1 MKTRKAL
8 VKRFKIT
15 KSGKIL
21 RRAGGQNHYRAKK
34 TGKVIRHRRKTVGLP
49 KFLVKKLKKAGLK

>member
-8 VKRFKIT
+8 AKRFKIT
-15 KSGKIL
+15 KSGKAL
-21 RRAGGQNHYRAKK
+21 RRVGGQNHYRAKK
-34 TGKVIRHRRKTVGLP
+34 SGNAIRHKRKTAGLP